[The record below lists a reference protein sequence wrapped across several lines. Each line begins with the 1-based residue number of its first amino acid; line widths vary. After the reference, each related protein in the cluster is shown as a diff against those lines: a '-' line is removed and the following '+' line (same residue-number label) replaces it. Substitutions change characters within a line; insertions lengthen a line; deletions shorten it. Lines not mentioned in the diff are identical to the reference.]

1 MLLSKESCAFL
12 KHFKYFFAELIF
24 LFLNI
29 YATTNKE
36 FFFNKNLSSQTSL
49 KLTYLKLVVLCCLF
63 ITSKQKI

>member
-29 YATTNKE
+29 YATTDKE
-36 FFFNKNLSSQTSL
+36 LFFNLSSQTLL
-49 KLTYLKLVVLCCLF
+49 KLTYLKLIVLSCLF
-63 ITSKQKI
+63 ITSKQNI

>member
-29 YATTNKE
+29 YATTDKKK
-36 FFFNKNLSSQTSL
+36 FFLNLSSQTLL
-49 KLTYLKLVVLCCLF
+49 KLTYLKLFILSCLF